1 MFKNMNIK
9 KKILSMNGGIFFL
22 IFVAVLL
29 IVYFNVKSTLK
40 DSINNQIEK
49 VNKNMVNLVK
59 SSANQTIE
67 NYLKA
72 TSKTNLAVV
81 QDYYQKYRNGQLS
94 EQAAKNQIESF
105 LLDQKIGKSG
115 YNFVM
120 TASDDILRVH
130 PQDDMVG
137 EKAPLRSEILKARA
151 GYFQYEFEG
160 KQKVLNMVYFD
171 EWDWIVASSAYR
183 SDFKNLVNPKDFR
196 EEILSVE
203 LGKTGYTYVMNTE
216 GKLLIHPDSEGENIY
231 DSQDAD
237 GDYFVREMCQ
247 NKEGKIIYPWQNEG
261 MNKAQD
267 KIVYY
272 SYFPMMD
279 WVVASGAYINE
290 AYSPLTALLWT
301 LIITLAISSAVYG
314 AVLFY
319 ISGNINKGIDGI
331 IEQANRI
338 EEEVTNGNLDYR
350 ADHQGVGI
358 DFRGIIN
365 SMNNIIN
372 AFIGPINV
380 TAEYVDRISA
390 GDIPEKITDDYQ
402 GDFNEIKNNL
412 NQCVDI
418 MNGLLDETGTLIQ
431 AARNGQLDARG
442 DTEKFDGGWEEL
454 VSGINDL
461 IDAFVGPI
469 NVTAEYVDRIS
480 KGDIPEKI
488 TDDYK
493 GDFNEIKN
501 NLNNAIDGLQGLA
514 NSNEVLQRVAYNDY
528 TNKVEGDYDGI
539 YAEVAEATNTV
550 IDRLEHI
557 QNIVGRVSE
566 GNLEDLEDL
575 QETGKRSEED
585 KMIPAFIEM
594 EQSIDN
600 LVDEAD
606 QLTDAAVNG
615 NLDARGDVSEFQGEY
630 QNIVKGINDTLD
642 AVIQPL
648 NVTAEYVDRV
658 SKGDIPEKIT
668 EDYKGDYNEI
678 KNNLNKLIE
687 SINGLVDESI
697 TLSDKAVE
705 GFLTERGDVEKFDND
720 FAEIVSG
727 INQTIDA
734 LVGHMDAVETP
745 IMIIDDEFN
754 IRYLNQAG
762 AETVGLAQEDTIG
775 KKCFNLFKT
784 DDCNTSQC
792 ALAKAMNQDGV
803 FTETSEAH
811 PQGKDLIIEY
821 TGTPVKNKKGE
832 IVGALE
838 VVFDNTEIEEAV
850 DDAQRKVE
858 YLDSIPTTVM
868 TVDEDFNVQYMNP
881 AGAESV
887 GRSTEEVQGMK
898 CYNLFNTGHCN
909 TNKCRVAQAMQ
920 QGQVS
925 DPGDTTANLPS
936 GEVPIRYTGAPLTDE
951 EGNIVGGLEYVLDI
965 SDEMEITQGVLE
977 LAEAAQEG
985 RLDERADEEKFDGNY
1000 QEIVKA
1006 VNRTIDNLVDPMQD
1020 AASVMEKLANKDMT
1034 ARVKNDYEGQLED
1047 FKNDIN
1053 DAADNLDE
1061 AMQQVR
1067 DSIEQ
1072 VSAASDQVSSGSQQ
1086 LAKASNQ
1093 QANSIEEISSTLEE
1107 MSSMVKQSSDNAN
1120 QANKLSDE
1128 ASEAAEEGSE
1138 SMEEMEEA
1146 IHEIKE
1152 SSDETS
1158 EIVDTIDDIA
1168 FQTNLL
1174 ALNAA
1179 VEAARAGEA
1188 GQGFAVVAEEV
1199 RNLAQRSAE
1208 AAKNTSEMI
1217 EESIE
1222 NAEEGVEI
1230 TNQMSE
1236 KLEGILSGID
1246 KVSNLVDEI
1255 DAATKE
1261 QAEGIDQ
1268 VNSAVN
1274 QMNET
1279 TQENSSNSE
1288 ESASAAEEL
1297 NSQVEELS
1305 SMVETFKLS
1314 QNGHEQVNQNILQA
1328 SNQEAQQRS
1337 AGNNG
1342 QPEESQ
1348 SGNGNNEK
1356 EISPD
1361 EVIPLDD
1368 EDDLEDF

>member
-1 MFKNMNIK
+1 MDKL
-9 KKILSMNGGIFFL
+9 KISH
-22 IFVAVLL
+22 LL
-29 IVYFNVKSTLK
+29 IIGFVLVLILTGVVGFTGYSGFNKVNSKTNTANGASYIVKNTLEARQNEKLFIINEEKKYKLQQEKDVKAVIDKAKSVKKQLNQKADIERMNKVIQNAQQYQDAFDKYFNQFQNNVVTTRKELEQSETAALKSINSLIESQSEELNNSFNRGASVSVIEHDQTILNLAEESKSALLTAFSNVDQFMIGHEKKYVKSTKNSLNTLTQKLK
-40 DSINNQIEK
+40 NIKSKMNEASDREIIDGILAEVETYRNNFNENASAIEELGKNLASMNTAANQLSQIGNKLEELQLQESNAAQKSAKTQIMVFILIALILGSGAAYFITKIINKGLSGIMSQSNQIEK
-49 VNKNMVNLVK
+49 
-59 SSANQTIE
+59 
-67 NYLKA
+67 
-72 TSKTNLAVV
+72 
-81 QDYYQKYRNGQLS
+81 
-94 EQAAKNQIESF
+94 
-105 LLDQKIGKSG
+105 
-115 YNFVM
+115 
-120 TASDDILRVH
+120 
-130 PQDDMVG
+130 
-137 EKAPLRSEILKARA
+137 EI
-151 GYFQYEFEG
+151 
-160 KQKVLNMVYFD
+160 KQ
-171 EWDWIVASSAYR
+171 
-183 SDFKNLVNPKDFR
+183 
-196 EEILSVE
+196 
-203 LGKTGYTYVMNTE
+203 
-216 GKLLIHPDSEGENIY
+216 
-231 DSQDAD
+231 
-237 GDYFVREMCQ
+237 
-247 NKEGKIIYPWQNEG
+247 
-261 MNKAQD
+261 
-267 KIVYY
+267 
-272 SYFPMMD
+272 
-279 WVVASGAYINE
+279 
-290 AYSPLTALLWT
+290 
-301 LIITLAISSAVYG
+301 
-314 AVLFY
+314 
-319 ISGNINKGIDGI
+319 
-331 IEQANRI
+331 
-338 EEEVTNGNLDYR
+338 GNLDYR
-350 ADHQGVGI
+350 PDKSSVRT
-358 DFRGIIN
+358 DFRGIVE
-365 SMNNIIN
+365 SMSNIIDSFVAPIN
-372 AFIGPINV
+372 VTAEYVDRISKGDIPEKITDDYKGDFNEIKNNLNQCVDIMNGLLNETDDLIQATRNGQLDTRGDTEQFDGGWEDLVSGVNDLIDAFVGPINV
-380 TAEYVDRISA
+380 TAEYVDRISK
-390 GDIPEKITDDYQ
+390 GDIPEKITDDYK

-431 AARNGQLDARG
+431 ATRNGQLDARG
-442 DTEKFDGGWEEL
+442 DTEQFDGGWEDL
-454 VSGINDL
+454 VSGVNDL

-501 NLNNAIDGLQGLA
+501 NLNNAIDGMQGLA

-528 TNKVEGDYDGI
+528 TNRVEGDYDGI

-566 GNLEDLEDL
+566 GNLGDLEEL
-575 QETGKRSEED
+575 QEAGKRSEED
-585 KMIPAFIEM
+585 KMVPAFIEM
-594 EQSIDN
+594 EQSIQQ
-600 LVDEAD
+600 LVNEGDR
-606 QLTDAAVNG
+606 LTKAAVNG
-615 NLDARGDVSEFQGEY
+615 NLDARGDVGNFQGEY
-630 QNIVKGINDTLD
+630 QNIVEGINDTLD

-648 NVTAEYVDRV
+648 NVTAEYVDRI

-668 EDYKGDYNEI
+668 EEYKGDFNEIKTNLNQCIDIMNGLLEETDELIDATRAGQLDERGNAEQFDGGWGDLVEGVNDLIDAFVDPIDVTSEYVDRISKGDIPEKITDEYQGDFNKI
-678 KNNLNKLIE
+678 KNNLNQC
-687 SINGLVDESI
+687 VDIMNSLLDETGKI
-697 TLSDKAVE
+697 VE
-705 GFLTERGDVEKFDND
+705 
-720 FAEIVSG
+720 A
-727 INQTIDA
+727 A
-734 LVGHMDAVETP
+734 
-745 IMIIDDEFN
+745 
-754 IRYLNQAG
+754 
-762 AETVGLAQEDTIG
+762 
-775 KKCFNLFKT
+775 
-784 DDCNTSQC
+784 
-792 ALAKAMNQDGV
+792 
-803 FTETSEAH
+803 
-811 PQGKDLIIEY
+811 
-821 TGTPVKNKKGE
+821 
-832 IVGALE
+832 
-838 VVFDNTEIEEAV
+838 
-850 DDAQRKVE
+850 
-858 YLDSIPTTVM
+858 
-868 TVDEDFNVQYMNP
+868 
-881 AGAESV
+881 
-887 GRSTEEVQGMK
+887 
-898 CYNLFNTGHCN
+898 
-909 TNKCRVAQAMQ
+909 
-920 QGQVS
+920 
-925 DPGDTTANLPS
+925 
-936 GEVPIRYTGAPLTDE
+936 E
-951 EGNIVGGLEYVLDI
+951 EGQLD
-965 SDEMEITQGVLE
+965 TR
-977 LAEAAQEG
+977 ANAQ
-985 RLDERADEEKFDGNY
+985 LFDGGWN
-1000 QEIVKA
+1000 ELVTG
-1006 VNRTIDNLVDPMQD
+1006 VNNTIDNIVNPMQE
-1020 AASVMEKLANKDMT
+1020 AASVMEKLANKNMT
-1034 ARVKNDYEGQLED
+1034 ARVEGDYAGQLED
-1047 FKNDIN
+1047 FQNDIN

-1128 ASEAAEEGSE
+1128 ASNDAEEGAE
-1138 SMEEMEEA
+1138 SMEEMEKA
-1146 IHEIKE
+1146 IQDIKE

>member
-1 MFKNMNIK
+1 MGKDMTIK
-9 KKILSMNGGIFFL
+9 SKLLTAFIILGIIPVLIMSYLSIQKSSDELTSEYFHQLESVRKIKQNQINSFFEERMGDVKVYAFNTAVQKAVQRFSRAYEEGGINSSEWQQWNEAHGPKLEQYVEEYGYYDLFF
-22 IFVAVLL
+22 INTDGDVVYTVAKESDLGE
-29 IVYFNVKSTLK
+29 NVK
-40 DSINNQIEK
+40 
-49 VNKNMVNLVK
+49 
-59 SSANQTIE
+59 
-67 NYLKA
+67 
-72 TSKTNLAVV
+72 
-81 QDYYQKYRNGQLS
+81 NGQLANS
-94 EQAAKNQIESF
+94 PLGTAFQKGMNKTSFIDFEWYDVSDEPASFVSTPMEDMDGNKVGVLVYQISLEAINNIMQERAGMGETGETYLVGSDKKMRSDSY
-105 LLDQKIGKSG
+105 LDPEGHSVEASLSGTVQQNGVDTRATEKALAGKSG
-115 YNFVM
+115 TEIITDYNGNPVL
-120 TASDDILRVH
+120 SSY
-130 PQDDMVG
+130 
-137 EKAPLRSEILKARA
+137 APLDIGDTRWAVISEINKSEVTQPINAMRNNLLII
-151 GYFQYEFEG
+151 G
-160 KQKVLNMVYFD
+160 L
-171 EWDWIVASSAYR
+171 IVAISAVGIGLWL
-183 SDFKNLVNPKDFR
+183 SNSINSGIGDIQAQA
-196 EEILSVE
+196 EEIEKQVE
-203 LGKTGYTYVMNTE
+203 K
-216 GKLLIHPDSEGENIY
+216 
-231 DSQDAD
+231 
-237 GDYFVREMCQ
+237 
-247 NKEGKIIYPWQNEG
+247 
-261 MNKAQD
+261 
-267 KIVYY
+267 
-272 SYFPMMD
+272 
-279 WVVASGAYINE
+279 
-290 AYSPLTALLWT
+290 
-301 LIITLAISSAVYG
+301 
-314 AVLFY
+314 
-319 ISGNINKGIDGI
+319 
-331 IEQANRI
+331 
-338 EEEVTNGNLDYR
+338 GNLDYR
-350 ADHQGVGI
+350 ADQQGIGV
-358 DFRGIIN
+358 DFRGIVN

-372 AFIGPINV
+372 AFVGPINV
-380 TAEYVDRISA
+380 TAEYVDRISKGDIPEKITDDYQGDFNEIKNNLNQCVDIMNGLLNETDDLIQA
-390 GDIPEKITDDYQ
+390 TRNGQLDTRGDTEQFDGGWEDLVNGVNDLIDAFVGPINVTAEYVDRISKGDIPEKITDDYQ

-442 DTEKFDGGWEEL
+442 DTEQFDGGWEEL
-454 VSGINDL
+454 VNGINNL
-461 IDAFVGPI
+461 MDAFVGPI

-501 NLNNAIDGLQGLA
+501 NLNNAIDGMQGLA

-528 TNKVEGDYDGI
+528 TNRIEGDYDGI

-585 KMIPAFIEM
+585 KMVPAFIEM
-594 EQSIDN
+594 EQSIQQ
-600 LVDEAD
+600 LVNEGDR
-606 QLTDAAVNG
+606 LTKAAVNG
-615 NLDARGDVSEFQGEY
+615 NLDARGDVGNFQGEY
-630 QNIVKGINDTLD
+630 QNIVEGINDTLD

-648 NVTAEYVDRV
+648 NVTAEYVDRI

-668 EDYKGDYNEI
+668 EEYKGDFNEIKTNLNQCIDIMNGLLEETDELIDATRAGQLDERGNAEQFDGGWGDLVEGVNDLIDAFVDPIDVTSEYVDRISKGDIPEKITDDYQGDFNKI
-678 KNNLNKLIE
+678 KNNLNQC
-687 SINGLVDESI
+687 VDIMNSLLDETGKI
-697 TLSDKAVE
+697 VE
-705 GFLTERGDVEKFDND
+705 AAD
-720 FAEIVSG
+720 
-727 INQTIDA
+727 
-734 LVGHMDAVETP
+734 
-745 IMIIDDEFN
+745 
-754 IRYLNQAG
+754 
-762 AETVGLAQEDTIG
+762 
-775 KKCFNLFKT
+775 
-784 DDCNTSQC
+784 
-792 ALAKAMNQDGV
+792 
-803 FTETSEAH
+803 
-811 PQGKDLIIEY
+811 QGKLDTRANAQLFEGGWNELV
-821 TGTPVKNKKGE
+821 TG
-832 IVGALE
+832 
-838 VVFDNTEIEEAV
+838 
-850 DDAQRKVE
+850 
-858 YLDSIPTTVM
+858 
-868 TVDEDFNVQYMNP
+868 
-881 AGAESV
+881 
-887 GRSTEEVQGMK
+887 
-898 CYNLFNTGHCN
+898 
-909 TNKCRVAQAMQ
+909 
-920 QGQVS
+920 
-925 DPGDTTANLPS
+925 
-936 GEVPIRYTGAPLTDE
+936 
-951 EGNIVGGLEYVLDI
+951 
-965 SDEMEITQGVLE
+965 
-977 LAEAAQEG
+977 
-985 RLDERADEEKFDGNY
+985 
-1000 QEIVKA
+1000 
-1006 VNRTIDNLVDPMQD
+1006 VNNTIDNIVNPMQE
-1020 AASVMEKLANKDMT
+1020 AASVMGKLANKDMT
-1034 ARVKNDYEGQLED
+1034 ARVEGDYAGQLED
-1047 FKNDIN
+1047 FQNDIN